1 MAQQIRIDRGKTLSQ
16 EPHLGHNRYHPDIDP
31 VLEVEEGEEVIL
43 ETRDALDGQLPP
55 SATEAD
61 FANLDTGAIHPL
73 TGPVYVKGAAPGDGL
88 EIEFLDIAPQPVAF
102 SAILPGL
109 GFLRD
114 CMTTPFLVHWQI
126 KDGWATS
133 E

>member
-1 MAQQIRIDRGKTLSQ
+1 L
-16 EPHLGHNRYHPDIDP
+16 
-31 VLEVEEGEEVIL
+31 
-43 ETRDALDGQLPP
+43 
-55 SATEAD
+55 TE
-61 FANLDTGAIHPL
+61 
-73 TGPVYVKGAAPGDGL
+73 PVYVKGAAPGDGL